1 MTTQKNL
8 VKPGRPYLY
17 GGYVL
22 QTRPNG
28 SVDLIDPVTGNWV
41 NSPTQRYARWRA
53 SVVSNFLAQ
62 LNATTDAWGMP
73 PLRANVKPVEALT
86 RDDLA
91 KATTINKESP

>member
-17 GGYVL
+17 AGYVL

-28 SVDLIDPVTGNWV
+28 SVDLIDPDTGNWV

-62 LNATTDAWGMP
+62 LNAGGPRPVRWDTTP
-73 PLRANVKPVEALT
+73 VPVEALT
-86 RDDLA
+86 PSDLA
-91 KATTINKESP
+91 STSVKEK